1 MLSYSH
7 SAMNLSLTKCKDT
20 RALAAALRK
29 HSDRARILRRSSEMR
44 FTPFFVP
51 LKHKALEFSS
61 MPNNKFSKPQSIAGV
76 ST

>member
-1 MLSYSH
+1 MHSH
-7 SAMNLSLTKCKDT
+7 SHTTLSLTKCEDT

-29 HSDRARILRRSSEMR
+29 HSDRAKILRRSSEMH

-51 LKHKALEFSS
+51 LKHKALESSS
-61 MPNNKFSKPQSIAGV
+61 MPNNKSSKLQSIAGV